1 MRFTLSDDQHEIK
14 RTARDLLASR
24 ATVERV
30 RENAEAARY
39 DEALW
44 KELCELGWP
53 GIALAEEHGGQGLGM
68 VELCALLEE
77 LGYACAPVPMLG
89 SVLAGL
95 AIQDAGS
102 DAQRERWLGG
112 LAHGELRGALGLVR
126 DGTADLVPDAAG
138 ADVVVLI
145 DATAGSA
152 SLVEGDAVEAVD
164 AIDATRRHGR
174 VSAGGEALEGG
185 AEAALDGALVAVAA
199 ELVGVSQRALDMTL
213 DFVKER
219 KQFGV
224 PVGSFQAVQHRAA
237 QMLLDVEGG
246 RSATYFAAWT
256 ADAEPDRL
264 PVAAAMAKAWTSDG
278 ARNATG
284 GAIQLHGGIGFTWE
298 ADVHWWYKRAQLGAH
313 YLGDGSTHRA
323 RVAELVAAQ
332 RAAPVGG

>member
-1 MRFTLSDDQHEIK
+1 MRFTLSDDQQEIK

-30 RENAEAARY
+30 RENAEAASY
-39 DEALW
+39 DDALW

-53 GIALAEEHGGQGLGM
+53 GIALAEEHGGQELGM

-77 LGYACAPVPMLG
+77 LGYACAPVPFLG

-95 AIQDAGS
+95 AIQHAGS

-138 ADVVVLI
+138 ADVVVLV
-145 DATAGSA
+145 DAAAGSA

-174 VSAGGEALEGG
+174 VSAGGESLEGG
-185 AEAALDGALVAVAA
+185 AEAALDRALVAVAA

-237 QMLLDVEGG
+237 QMLLDAEGG

-264 PVAAAMAKAWTSDG
+264 PMAAAMAKAWTSDG
-278 ARNATG
+278 ARSATG
-284 GAIQLHGGIGFTWE
+284 AAIQLHGGIGFTWE
-298 ADVHWWYKRAQLGAH
+298 ADTQFH
-313 YLGDGSTHRA
+313 YRRA
-323 RVAELVAAQ
+323 RVMALSLGGPMAWKDKLVTRLEQKNVA
-332 RAAPVGG
+332 